1 MARSRRQLPPSPPL
15 LDMVPSWELSLQAAD
30 KSPGTIRS
38 YLDSVRVLAR
48 FLSERGLPVEVEAVE
63 AANVR
68 AFLDASTATTS
79 PGNAHKHF
87 RNLRVFFNWLI
98 AEEERTAGTPMAG
111 IDPPKVA
118 SRTVELLADREL
130 EALLEV
136 CSGGSWVD
144 RRDTAIV
151 RVLMDNGMR
160 LSWLAGLRHS
170 ADVSDE
176 GGDVWL
182 DRRLLRIVRKGEDA
196 HLVPIGPKTAAAI
209 DRYLRARARHPHAAS
224 PWLWLPVRGITAEGG
239 ERRLTATG
247 IQQMLERRGRQAGIS
262 GRLHPHRFRQ
272 TMADDYLGKGG
283 DPLDLMRITGW
294 KSVEIVRRYLE
305 AGAGVR
311 AQTDVALGDRL

>member
-1 MARSRRQLPPSPPL
+1 MARSRRQMPSSPPL
-15 LDMVPSWELSLQAAD
+15 LDLVPSWELSLQAAD

-48 FLSERGLPVEVEAVE
+48 FLSERGLPVEVEAVD

-68 AFLDASTATTS
+68 AFLDASTAATS
-79 PGNAHKHF
+79 SGNARKHF

-98 AEEERTAGTPMAG
+98 AEEERISGTPMDG
-111 IDPPKVA
+111 IDPPKGA
-118 SRTVELLADREL
+118 GRTVELLADREL

-136 CSGGSWVD
+136 CSGGTWVD
-144 RRDTAIV
+144 RRDTAIM

-160 LSWLAGLRHS
+160 LSWLAGLRHGP
-170 ADVSDE
+170 AGDQRDTAQ
-176 GGDVWL
+176 GDVLL
-182 DRRLLRIVRKGEDA
+182 DRRLLRIVRKGDDA

-209 DRYLRARARHPHAAS
+209 DRYLRARTRHPHAAS

-247 IQQMLERRGRQAGIS
+247 IQQMLERRGREAGIP

-272 TMADDYLGKGG
+272 TMADDYLEKGG

-294 KSVEIVRRYLE
+294 KSVEMARRYLSAAAE
-305 AGAGVR
+305 R
-311 AQTDVALGDRL
+311 H

>member
-1 MARSRRQLPPSPPL
+1 MARSRRQILPSSPL
-15 LDMVPSWELSLQAAD
+15 LDMVSSWELSLQAAD

-48 FLSERGLPVEVEAVE
+48 FLSERGLPAEVEAVG
-63 AANVR
+63 AADVR

-98 AEEERTAGTPMAG
+98 AEEERTTGTPMAG
-111 IDPPKVA
+111 IDPPKV
-118 SRTVELLADREL
+118 SGRTAELLADREL
-130 EALLEV
+130 AALLEV

-170 ADVSDE
+170 PDVKTMTGGE
-176 GGDVWL
+176 RVGDVWL
-182 DRRLLRIVRKGEDA
+182 DRRLLRIARKGEDA
-196 HLVPIGPKTAAAI
+196 YLVPIGPKTAAAI

-272 TMADDYLGKGG
+272 T
-283 DPLDLMRITGW
+283 I
-294 KSVEIVRRYLE
+294 
-305 AGAGVR
+305 
-311 AQTDVALGDRL
+311 ALGDRL

>member
-48 FLSERGLPVEVEAVE
+48 FLSERGLPVEVEAVD

-98 AEEERTAGTPMAG
+98 AEDERTAGTPMAG

-118 SRTVELLADREL
+118 GRTAELLADREL
-130 EALLEV
+130 ETLLEV

-170 ADVSDE
+170 PNVSNKDA
-176 GGDVWL
+176 GDVWL
-182 DRRLLRIVRKGEDA
+182 DRRLLRIVRKEEDA

-247 IQQMLERRGRQAGIS
+247 IQQMLERRGRQAGIP

-272 TMADDYLGKGG
+272 TMADDYLEKGG

-305 AGAGVR
+305 AGADVR
-311 AQTDVALGDRL
+311 ARD

>member
-1 MARSRRQLPPSPPL
+1 MARSRRQMPPSPPL

-48 FLSERGLPVEVEAVE
+48 FLSERGMPVEVEAVD

-68 AFLDASTATTS
+68 AFLDASTAATS
-79 PGNAHKHF
+79 SGNARKHF

-98 AEEERTAGTPMAG
+98 AEEERTAGTPMDG
-111 IDPPKVA
+111 IDPPKGA

-130 EALLEV
+130 ETLLEV

-144 RRDTAIV
+144 RRDSAIV

-160 LSWLAGLRHS
+160 LSWLAGLRHGPTGEQGE
-170 ADVSDE
+170 AIGGDAERV
-176 GGDVWL
+176 GDVWL
-182 DRRLLRIVRKGEDA
+182 DRRLLRIIRKGEDA

-209 DRYLRARARHPHAAS
+209 DRYLRARTRHPHAAS

-239 ERRLTATG
+239 QRRLTATG
-247 IQQMLERRGRQAGIS
+247 IQQMLERRGREAGIP

-272 TMADDYLGKGG
+272 TMADDYLEKGG
-283 DPLDLMRITGW
+283 DPLELMRITGW
-294 KSVEIVRRYLE
+294 KSLEMVRRYLSDAE
-305 AGAGVR
+305 R
-311 AQTDVALGDRL
+311 H